1 MILTTTSE
9 VARITLR
16 IIAVGVALVVV
27 VGCGERSTCPDCGG
41 GDDGGGLALTQER
54 LVTAS
59 NEFSFRLFTALAN
72 GQPDS
77 NVFISPLSVSMALG
91 MTMNGA
97 AGQTLEDMLAT
108 LGFPGYSIESADQ
121 CYRDLI
127 DFLVD
132 RDPAVTL
139 EIANSIWA
147 RQGIP
152 FEQPFL
158 DACGTYFDATARTL
172 DFTRDDAA
180 DTINAWVK
188 EKTHDKIDGIV
199 LNPIPDETWMIL
211 LNAVYFLADWKYQF
225 DPANT
230 RDEWFH
236 PRSGGQAKCRMMS
249 RPAFPPSP
257 YWPDTYCEYSV
268 VLDDR
273 FQAVDLPYGDSLF
286 SMTVVLPR
294 GGWNVDSVVAWL
306 SPEDWN
312 ALTGSFHTCNGV
324 LRMPRLE
331 IEYEA
336 ILNQVLESL
345 GMGIAFSGL
354 ADFSKMCRVDQL
366 CITNVRHKAYVRV
379 DEVGTEAAAVTAV
392 EVGPTSVPPECSE
405 FLMQV
410 DHPYVFVIREN
421 SSNAILFVGK
431 IVDPGYFKD

>member
-1 MILTTTSE
+1 MVFSK
-9 VARITLR
+9 ARTPVW
-16 IIAVGVALVVV
+16 IAVGMIAGGFLLLAVL
-27 VGCGERSTCPDCGG
+27 GCGERSACPDCGG

-54 LVTAS
+54 LVSAS
-59 NEFSFRLFTALAN
+59 NEFAFRLFAALSAEE
-72 GQPDS
+72 PDS

-97 AGQTLEDMLAT
+97 AGQTLEDMLTT

-127 DFLVD
+127 DFLVG

-172 DFTRDDAA
+172 DFSRDDAA
-180 DTINAWVK
+180 DTINAWVR

-199 LNPIPDETWMIL
+199 KSPIPDETWMIL

-225 DPANT
+225 DPADT

-236 PRSGGQAKCRMMS
+236 PRWGGEAKCRMMS
-249 RPAFPPSP
+249 RPAYSP
-257 YWPDTYCEYSV
+257 AEPWATEIADYRV

-294 GGWNVDSVVAWL
+294 GTWNVDSVVSWL
-306 SPEDWN
+306 GPDEWDQ
-312 ALTGSFHTCNGV
+312 LTSGFYTCQGV
-324 LRMPRLE
+324 LRMPRLKL
-331 IEYEA
+331 EYA
-336 ILNQVLESL
+336 AGLKPALRLL
-345 GMGIAFSGL
+345 GMGIAFEDF
-354 ADFSKMCRVDQL
+354 ADFSKLCRVDQL
-366 CITNVRHKAYVRV
+366 CIADVRHKAFVRI

-392 EVGPTSVPPECSE
+392 EIGPTSVPPECGQ
-405 FLMQV
+405 FLIQV

-421 SSNAILFVGK
+421 ATNTILFVAK
-431 IVDPGYFKD
+431 VTNPGHFED